1 MSYLVDT
8 NVLLRS
14 VQETH
19 PMHKTA
25 VHAVKRLLEQ
35 GEELCV
41 IPQNL
46 IEFWVV
52 ATRPTT
58 VNGLGLSITSVLHE
72 LAQLKSLFTL
82 KPDESAIFLAW
93 ENLVVNYQVLG
104 KPAHD
109 TRLVAAMIVHNL
121 THLLTFNTNDFS
133 RFSEITTVDPK
144 TFLN

>member
-19 PMHKTA
+19 SMHEAA
-25 VHAVKRLLEQ
+25 VDAVKSLLEQ

-41 IPQNL
+41 IPQNF

-58 VNGLGLSITSVLHE
+58 VNGLGLSVTRIIYE

-82 KPDESAIFLAW
+82 KPDDSAIFSAW
-93 ENLVVNYQVLG
+93 
-104 KPAHD
+104 
-109 TRLVAAMIVHNL
+109 
-121 THLLTFNTNDFS
+121 
-133 RFSEITTVDPK
+133 
-144 TFLN
+144 